1 MSQIPS
7 IISDYYSASDAGDI
21 ARLVAC
27 FSNRATVVDEIHG
40 WRESPAS
47 AFTHTLAIT
56 GVESRTWGST
66 SSARTSRATSRAALI
81 TRSAHAE
88 KRTNVR
94 RRDAG
99 SGYLVHHP
107 VNRMVAAANSVAERP
122 SVLSL
127 VTSAGAEASNPRA
140 ASRLRRTA

>member
-1 MSQIPS
+1 MSQTPS
-7 IISDYYSASDAGDI
+7 IIS
-21 ARLVAC
+21 
-27 FSNRATVVDEIHG
+27 DEIHG

-81 TRSAHAE
+81 PRSAHAE

-99 SGYLVHHP
+99 SGYSVHHP
-107 VNRMVAAANSVAERP
+107 VNRMIAAAP
-122 SVLSL
+122 SPN
-127 VTSAGAEASNPRA
+127 GHPC
-140 ASRLRRTA
+140 